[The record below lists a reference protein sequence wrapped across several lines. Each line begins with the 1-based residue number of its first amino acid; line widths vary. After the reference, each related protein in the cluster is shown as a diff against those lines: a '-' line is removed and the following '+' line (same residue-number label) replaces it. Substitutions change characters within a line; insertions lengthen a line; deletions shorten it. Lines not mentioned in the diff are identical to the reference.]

1 MCRRNQLLG
10 LGLLAFG
17 LGLVVGCWMESEF
30 VRNCLGIGLIA
41 VGVLVLQKK

>member
-30 VRNCLGIGLIA
+30 VCNCLGIGLIA